1 MRTGGPERAVGPA
14 GAQRPSG
21 PWSKLRTL
29 GYKMWPLAAGRG
41 HGVLFRR
48 SGSGESGTRTEGRGR
63 RVGVGGAGRLRKRGR
78 RGEPPTGPA
87 RTQRGARR
95 PAEEEEGRAWAG
107 RRGVAAPRRNLAL
120 SGPREPGRG
129 KQRRASGEHHA
140 HGPRS
145 PGWERPWPRRSRLAV
160 PGGAAAARAGLAGG
174 DAGLGG
180 RGARAPGAR
189 GRRLQGAGSAWQ
201 RRAAPRP
208 RGSGPGP
215 WDASPDLGLMVIG

>member
-48 SGSGESGTRTEGRGR
+48 SGSGESGTWTEGRGR
-63 RVGVGGAGRLRKRGR
+63 RVGVGDAAGNLRLAQ
-78 RGEPPTGPA
+78 PDPS
-87 RTQRGARR
+87 
-95 PAEEEEGRAWAG
+95 EGRGGQRRRRREG
-107 RRGVAAPRRNLAL
+107 RGPGGVASPRRAAPRRNLAL

-174 DAGLGG
+174 GAGLGG

-189 GRRLQGAGSAWQ
+189 GRRLQGTGSGWQ

-215 WDASPDLGLMVIG
+215 RDASPDLGLMVIG